1 MARFGDFDQYLDNAG
16 DPLAEGK
23 LYFYESGTTTPKTTY
38 ADINNSIPNTNPVL
52 LSAAGRQPNIFFDG
66 VAKVILTD
74 NDDVQ
79 IAVRD
84 PAGETGTDFGD
95 EWVATKIYNAVDVVL
110 GSDGIYYR
118 SLINGNQNN
127 NPVTTSGSWTLLYSV
142 EWNAGITY
150 STGDVVTYGSQQY
163 QSLQN
168 SNLNQNPSTQ
178 TAYWVPL
185 NFAWVATATYS
196 EDQNVVGTD
205 GILYTSLQNSNTGND
220 PATSPAYW
228 VGTSAAAAASAVAA
242 AASAAAALVSENAA
256 AADAIAT
263 AADRVQTG
271 LDAAAT
277 AADAIATAADRVQT
291 GLDAAATAADVI
303 LTNADAVATAA
314 DRVQTGLDAAAT
326 SADAIAT
333 AADRVQTG
341 LDVIATNAD
350 ASSTAADAIAT
361 AADRVQTGLDVVATS
376 ADVVQTGLDV
386 TAAAGSASAA
396 SGSASAAAASAVSAA
411 ASYDA
416 FDDRYL
422 GEKASDPTLDNDG
435 NALLTGALYFNTV
448 SNAMKVYTGS
458 AWSAVAPVATSVTL
472 SQVTDFPS
480 QSGETGKYLTTN
492 GTVPSWATLV
502 TDPTLGTLT
511 KTFTSGESSTIN
523 LTSSVLAPVVSVT
536 KEVPQSGVTNNN
548 WDVNSTTENYT
559 RLNSAP
565 ATTLDWVGFDVS
577 TSVFVDSFSFS
588 AQETEAQGLAF
599 NTAGTK
605 MFIVGSI
612 GDAVYEYALTTSFD
626 VSTASYVASFSVAAQ
641 ETFPTEVA
649 FNTDGTKMFIV
660 GRATTDVNEY
670 TLSTGFD
677 VSTASYSQNFS
688 AAAQG
693 PNLQGLAFNA
703 DGTKM
708 FIVTSTGDEV
718 NEYTLST
725 GFDVS
730 TSTFVD
736 AFSIAAQELVPTGVA
751 FSTDG
756 TKMFIVGFT
765 GDDVNEYTLSTGFDV
780 STASFVD
787 SFSVAAQEASPS
799 GIAFNATGTKI
810 FVVGEVGNAVYE
822 YNLDAVA
829 FALGTGSFVSAD
841 VGKTIEANDGVFV
854 LTATDGSYAETTAP
868 TSYDQVASGSWE
880 MYGVVYNAADGDL
893 ELSGGVFNT
902 FDVSTASYSQ
912 SFSVSAQENSPQGI
926 EFNTD
931 GTKMFV
937 IGTTGDDVN
946 EYALS
951 TGFDVSTAS
960 FTDSFSIASQDGVPY
975 DLAFNTD
982 GTKMFILGEQTGYVY
997 QYTLSTGFDVSTA
1010 SYDSV
1015 SFNFG
1020 PQESAPHGLTFNTL
1034 GTKMFIVG
1042 SSGDDVNEYALST
1055 GFDVSTASFTDAFSV
1070 AAQDTNPRDIAFNTD
1085 GTKMFIVGQTGQD
1098 INQYVLTT
1106 GFDVSTASYSQNFS
1120 IGTEDTQPNGIA
1132 FNTNG
1137 TKMFIV
1143 GATGDNVYQYSIGT
1157 TAFPTGYQPVHTTQS
1172 IDSTYWTDIN
1182 SMTADQA
1189 AGDGNVYYAISTDD
1203 RTTWTVIDNTDGE
1216 RDIVRNNAGTWQY
1229 NSNGTYA
1236 SETWVNGATNTELA
1250 TLAEAM
1256 EGAVGTANTFDVSTA
1271 VYSQNFSVSAQDNA
1285 PRGIAFNTDG
1295 TKMFVVGA
1303 AGQDVNEYTL
1313 STGFDVSTSSF
1324 VDSFSVSAQD
1334 TAPTGIAFNNDG
1346 TKMFIV
1352 GDTDGD
1358 VNEYTLST
1366 GFDVSTAS
1374 FVDSFSVSAQETDPQ
1389 GIAFNNDGTKM
1400 FIVGTS
1406 GDAVNEYILSVS
1418 FDVSTASFVDAFS
1431 VSAQETLPQDIAFNT
1446 NGTKM
1451 FISGNVGDDV
1461 NEYILSVGFDVSTA
1475 SFVDS
1480 FSVSAQDTSPRGITF
1495 NADGS
1500 KMFIVGNDGDDV
1512 NEYNIGSASYT
1523 NQMDKTQLDAVTDPN
1538 HIALGDDLD
1547 LSIIFNMTSGT
1558 TVPSSDGVA
1567 INYDANVLNKGA
1579 VLGTDYDFDAPTT
1592 SSVRITSLAANNLK
1606 VRVV

>member
-185 NFAWVATATYS
+185 NFAWFATATYS

-220 PATSPAYW
+220 PASSPAYW

-361 AADRVQTGLDVVATS
+361 AADRVQTGLDATATA

-396 SGSASAAAASAVSAA
+396 SGSASAAAGSAVSAA

-435 NALLTGALYFNTV
+435 NALITGALYFNT
-448 SNAMKVYTGS
+448 STTAMKVYTGS
-458 AWSAVAPVATSVTL
+458 VWQDVAPVATTVTL

-480 QSGETGKYLTTN
+480 QSGQSGKYLSTN
-492 GTVPSWATLV
+492 GTTPTWETLT

-511 KTFTSGESSTIN
+511 KTFTTGESSTIN

-559 RLNSAP
+559 RLNSAY
-565 ATTLDWVGFDVS
+565 ATTLDWVGDLATAS
-577 TSVFVDSFSFS
+577 LSNSFSVS
-588 AQETEAQGLAF
+588 AQEATP
-599 NTAGTK
+599 
-605 MFIVGSI
+605 
-612 GDAVYEYALTTSFD
+612 FD
-626 VSTASYVASFSVAAQ
+626 I
-641 ETFPTEVA
+641 A

-660 GRATTDVNEY
+660 GDTSDNVTEYSLSTAFDLSTKSYSQAFSVASQETNPYGLFFSPDGTKMFVVGQASDNVNEY

-677 VSTASYSQNFS
+677 VSTASITNTFNVSSQES
-688 AAAQG
+688 IPTG
-693 PNLQGLAFNA
+693 VTFNNS
-703 DGTKM
+703 GTKM
-708 FIVTSTGDEV
+708 YIVGNTSSVYQYTLSTAFNVSTASYDSVSFSVSSEAPNARGIIFNSDGTEMLISSV
-718 NEYTLST
+718 NTDKIFKYSLST
-725 GFDVS
+725 GFDISTASYTSISLSVS
-730 TSTFVD
+730 QTDPWGMAFNADRSKLFLPNYANSTVY
-736 AFSIAAQELVPTGVA
+736 
-751 FSTDG
+751 
-756 TKMFIVGFT
+756 
-765 GDDVNEYTLSTGFDV
+765 EYTLPLALT
-780 STASFVD
+780 
-787 SFSVAAQEASPS
+787 
-799 GIAFNATGTKI
+799 
-810 FVVGEVGNAVYE
+810 
-822 YNLDAVA
+822 
-829 FALGTGSFVSAD
+829 LGTGSFASAD

-854 LTATDGSYAETTAP
+854 LTATTGTYVETTAP

-893 ELSGGVFNT
+893 ELSGIDTT
-902 FDVSTASYSQ
+902 FD
-912 SFSVSAQENSPQGI
+912 I
-926 EFNTD
+926 
-931 GTKMFV
+931 
-937 IGTTGDDVN
+937 
-946 EYALS
+946 
-951 TGFDVSTAS
+951 STAS
-960 FTDSFSIASQDGVPY
+960 FVDSFSVAAQDAAPSGI
-975 DLAFNTD
+975 AFNTD
-982 GTKMFILGEQTGYVY
+982 GTKMFISGVVNAAVFE
-997 QYTLSTGFDVSTA
+997 YTLSTGFDVSTA
-1010 SYDSV
+1010 SYVDSFSV
-1015 SFNFG
+1015 SA
-1020 PQESAPHGLTFNTL
+1020 QETSPWGLAFSTD
-1034 GTKMFIVG
+1034 GTKMFITG
-1042 SSGDDVNEYALST
+1042 SSGDDVNEYTLST
-1055 GFDVSTASFTDAFSV
+1055 AFDVSTSSFVDTFSVSAQETTPRGLTFNSTGTKMFVVGATSDSVHTYNLISGFDVSTASFVESFSV
-1070 AAQDTNPRDIAFNTD
+1070 SGQDSSPVGIAFNNS
-1085 GTKMFIVGQTGQD
+1085 GVKMFILGNNGQD
-1098 INQYVLTT
+1098 VNYYNLSI
-1106 GFDVSTASYSQNFS
+1106 GFDVSTASFVESFSVASQDGN
-1120 IGTEDTQPNGIA
+1120 PLGIA
-1132 FNTNG
+1132 FNNNG
-1137 TKMFIV
+1137 TKMFIS
-1143 GATGDNVYQYSIGT
+1143 GSDGDDINEYSLTGVSYFT
-1157 TAFPTGYQPVHTTQS
+1157 TGYQPVHTTTS

-1189 AGDGNVYYAISTDD
+1189 AGEGNVYYAISTDD

-1236 SETWVNGATNTELA
+1236 SETWTNGATNTELA

-1256 EGAVGTANTFDVSTA
+1256 NNGTKMFVVGDIGDDVNEYALSTGFDVSTASFTDAFSIAGQETIPTDVAFNDDGTKMFVLGYIGKDVNEYSLSTGFDVSTASYSQNFYIGDKEDDPQGIAFNNNGTQLFVVGFTNKTIYKYALSTGFDVSTA
-1271 VYSQNFSVSAQDNA
+1271 VYSQLFSVASQEGF

-1295 TKMFVVGA
+1295 TKMFIVGST
-1303 AGQDVNEYTL
+1303 DDEINEYSL
-1313 STGFDVSTSSF
+1313 STAFDLSAVTF
-1324 VDSFSVSAQD
+1324 VDNFSVATQD
-1334 TAPTGIAFNNDG
+1334 ALPMGMAFNTDG

-1352 GDTDGD
+1352 GAT
-1358 VNEYTLST
+1358 
-1366 GFDVSTAS
+1366 
-1374 FVDSFSVSAQETDPQ
+1374 
-1389 GIAFNNDGTKM
+1389 
-1400 FIVGTS
+1400 
-1406 GDAVNEYILSVS
+1406 GDAVYEYS
-1418 FDVSTASFVDAFS
+1418 
-1431 VSAQETLPQDIAFNT
+1431 
-1446 NGTKM
+1446 
-1451 FISGNVGDDV
+1451 
-1461 NEYILSVGFDVSTA
+1461 
-1475 SFVDS
+1475 
-1480 FSVSAQDTSPRGITF
+1480 
-1495 NADGS
+1495 
-1500 KMFIVGNDGDDV
+1500 
-1512 NEYNIGSASYT
+1512 IGSTVYT

-1547 LSIIFNMTSGT
+1547 LSIIFNMTSGA

-1579 VLGTDYDFDAPTT
+1579 VLGTDYDFDAPAQN
-1592 SSVRITSLAANNLK
+1592 SVRITALAANNLK